1 MMRPKRPLSTP
12 EKNKS
17 ITMASKKLAR
27 DTATETAHASPGCG
41 RGGELEPDDQ
51 RQPPQ
56 WFINFSQ
63 KLDDRFSRL
72 EERMELL
79 LVKRLDE
86 FEVKLDENAEKITAC
101 SIQLDDVVV
110 ELKKVKKEKEE
121 MLEKL
126 DDLENRSR
134 RSNLVFHGVPEG
146 PGEKCQETVE
156 VLLRDFVGMSSD
168 EFPIERCHRTPSGSV
183 STRSSKDKPRI
194 IHVAFTSYVAKEK
207 VRKACISKFKD
218 KDNTFKGAKIYVSE
232 DFSKRVMQKRKN
244 KLDHLKRLKDEGKKP
259 FFLFPDRLAY
269 RNSEGKLH
277 IVT

>member
-1 MMRPKRPLSTP
+1 MLRNKRPLGTP

-17 ITMASKKLAR
+17 TAMASKKLAS
-27 DTATETAHASPGCG
+27 DGVTETAHASPGCSG
-41 RGGELEPDDQ
+41 GGELESDGQ
-51 RQPPQ
+51 NQPPQ
-56 WFINFSQ
+56 WFTNFSQ

-79 LVKRLDE
+79 LVKRLDD

-110 ELKKVKKEKEE
+110 ELKKLKKEKEE

-126 DDLENRSR
+126 DDLENRGR
-134 RSNLVFHGVPEG
+134 RNNLVFHGVPEG
-146 PGEKCQETVE
+146 PGEKCQETIE
-156 VLLRDFVGMSSD
+156 VLLHDFVGISSD
-168 EFPIERCHRTPSGSV
+168 ESPIERCHRTPSGSA

-218 KDNTFKGAKIYVSE
+218 STFKGAKIYVSE
-232 DFSKRVMQKRKN
+232 DFSKRVIQKRKN

-269 RNSEGKLH
+269 RNQEGKLH